1 MGRLLKVECETI
13 VNFNRADPF
22 AIVYTRDKDVMDKL
36 DALCKKYPDRYALT
50 KQTGRDKYYR
60 MPKEYVKFYSP
71 AQNSESARRAASE
84 RMKKMNCERYA
95 KMK

>member
-36 DALCKKYPDRYALT
+36 DALCEKYPDHYALT
-50 KQTGRDKYYR
+50 KQTGIDRFQK
-60 MPKEYVKFYSP
+60 
-71 AQNSESARRAASE
+71 
-84 RMKKMNCERYA
+84 
-95 KMK
+95 